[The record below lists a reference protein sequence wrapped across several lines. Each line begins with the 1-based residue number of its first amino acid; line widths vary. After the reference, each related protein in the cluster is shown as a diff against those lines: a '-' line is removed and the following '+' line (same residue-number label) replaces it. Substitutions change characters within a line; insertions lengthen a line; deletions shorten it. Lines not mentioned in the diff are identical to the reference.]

1 MFLID
6 PLLPLICSI
15 NEVMFV
21 IFFFWRVGG
30 EEGVHCILS
39 FATNGFAVW

>member
-15 NEVMFV
+15 NEVMFM
-21 IFFFWRVGG
+21 IFFWRVGG
-30 EEGVHCILS
+30 KEGIHCILS
-39 FATNGFAVW
+39 FATNGSGVR